1 MKHIYEICPHLEM
14 EHFCC
19 IQINMAKY
27 RSHSTHGHNKTILR
41 EIICKNDLKASKTD
55 FFFLITTNS
64 IKKGH
69 FETGGGETQSNQKP
83 HLHEETLKQ
92 DGYRNREGS

>member
-1 MKHIYEICPHLEM
+1 MTWKLAR
-14 EHFCC
+14 
-19 IQINMAKY
+19 QI
-27 RSHSTHGHNKTILR
+27 
-41 EIICKNDLKASKTD
+41 